1 MTDTSTQQISGPAG
15 WGHFLAALAPRLPRM
30 VAVTAVV
37 MFTAFAAI
45 QFIPQTFQASLALNL
60 PAGGTPASEADKLT
74 DQHHLADV
82 VSRLSPD
89 IVAELRRDGGGTLD
103 TTALLRKRLVLT
115 PAGDDT
121 HLNLAAHA
129 ATPTRARA
137 ILDAMT
143 AGYASLAAIPPAL
156 SASEPAKPAAT
167 NAQVAP
173 TVVGSEVDG
182 PKLLQERLSLAWED
196 RIRLESRTRRI
207 ESLIADGNY
216 AMLALDAENLPGLG
230 RTLDSLAALQS
241 ERDRLAVDL
250 LPNHPKMRTITTEI
264 DRLSAD
270 LSSGLQQLASL
281 AKSDR
286 DAARRLED
294 SLRDQLA
301 SASTVVPAEADTS
314 FVTGSI
320 DGQPEPKVIAL
331 PRPVRTD
338 LVLGFSGGLA
348 FFGQIGLFAFL
359 RSRRNRTEPE
369 EVIEPVSMV
378 AADEPTEHNWLE
390 TVELSDADIAVTWAE
405 EPPVPPHP
413 VVEPAPPS
421 PAVPTA
427 PAPLDNARIVAMQG
441 GSETAIASRKL
452 LNRYESQGRS
462 VVLVDAA
469 TRRRGHA
476 PGISDLSLGL
486 ASFADIV
493 HGSGAQQVALVPWGR
508 QAQLDPG
515 AKSVRILIQALA
527 EIYDV
532 VILSLDGENRAA
544 TAPLAALADLS
555 IDAGAVRDSVS
566 VAA

>member
-15 WGHFLAALAPRLPRM
+15 WGHFLAALAPRLPRI
-30 VAVTAVV
+30 VAATAVV

-45 QFIPQTFQASLALNL
+45 QFIPQTFQASLALSL

-74 DQHHLADV
+74 DQQHLADV
-82 VSRLSPD
+82 VSRLSPE

-103 TTALLRKRLVLT
+103 TTTLLRKRLVLT
-115 PAGDDT
+115 PADDDT
-121 HLNLAAHA
+121 HLNLAALA

-137 ILDAMT
+137 ILDAVT

-156 SASEPAKPAAT
+156 SAPELAKPAAI
-167 NAQVAP
+167 NSQVAP
-173 TVVGSEVDG
+173 AVAGSEANG

-230 RTLDSLAALQS
+230 RTLDSLATLQS

-250 LPNHPKMRTITTEI
+250 LPNLPKMRTITTEI
-264 DRLSAD
+264 DRLTAD

-281 AKSDR
+281 AKADR

-301 SASTVVPAEADTS
+301 AASAVVPAEVDTS
-314 FVTGSI
+314 VATGSI
-320 DGQPEPKVIAL
+320 EGQAEPKVIAL

-359 RSRRNRTEPE
+359 RSRRNRTGPE
-369 EVIEPVSMV
+369 EAIEPVSMV
-378 AADEPTEHNWLE
+378 ATDKPTEHNWLE
-390 TVELSDADIAVTWAE
+390 TAELSDVDIAVTWSD
-405 EPPVPPHP
+405 EPQ
-413 VVEPAPPS
+413 APP
-421 PAVPTA
+421 
-427 PAPLDNARIVAMQG
+427 PLDSARIVAIQG
-441 GSETAIASRKL
+441 GREIAVASRKL
-452 LNRYESQGRS
+452 LARYESQRRS

-469 TRRRGHA
+469 SRRRGHV

-493 HGSGAQQVALVPWGR
+493 HGSGAHQVALVPWGR

-532 VILSLDGENRAA
+532 VILSLDSENLAA
-544 TAPLAALADLS
+544 TAPLTALSDLT
-555 IDAGAVRDSVS
+555 IDAGTVRDDQS